1 MPNILAYAALIFW
14 PVAAYAL
21 FRALPLE
28 RALIWSILGGYLLLP
43 PVANFD
49 FPLIPPLDKTSIPNL
64 AAFIIVV
71 FILGRGATIL
81 SGSLLTRTLILL
93 FLASPIA
100 TILLNRQPF
109 LVGPTLIPGI
119 PVSDALATFIK
130 QGLTLLPLFLARRHL
145 ATPAAQREILLA
157 LAVGGLAYSL
167 PMLLEIR
174 LSPQLNVWIYG
185 FFPHAFDQQ
194 IRMGGF
200 RPVVFLSHGL
210 YVAFFLLTTIIA
222 AFGLWRAEKGPF
234 LLVGA
239 YLTGVLVL
247 CKTLGALVYAGVA
260 VPVTLLAGRRMQFAI
275 AAGIAAMVLAY
286 PILRGSGLVP
296 IEAILE
302 QAASVEEERA
312 QSLAF
317 RLRNEVEVLAHTQ
330 ERPFFGWGAF
340 GRNMVYDPETGKV
353 ETVFDGRWIIVISQF
368 GWVGYIAEF
377 GLLTL
382 PLFLLVLRSWRTPKE
397 NLSPH
402 AGPLALILAFTMFD
416 LLPNS
421 PLTPMTWLV
430 AGALLGHAE
439 SWVAQ
444 SAMPKPIAS
453 PTRGRI
459 ETIL

>member
-1 MPNILAYAALIFW
+1 MPNILAYVALISW

-21 FRALPLE
+21 FRVLPLE
-28 RALIWSILGGYLLLP
+28 RALIWSILGAYLLLP

-49 FPLIPPLDKTSIPNL
+49 YPLIPPLDKTSIPNL
-64 AAFIIVV
+64 AAFVIVV
-71 FILGRGATIL
+71 ALLRRGATVF

-93 FLASPIA
+93 FVASPIA
-100 TILLNRQPF
+100 TTLLNRDPLQ
-109 LVGPTLIPGI
+109 VGPVVLPGV

-130 QGLTLLPLFLARRHL
+130 QSIILLPLFLARRHL
-145 ATPAAQREILLA
+145 ATAAAQREILLA
-157 LAVGGLAYSL
+157 IALGGLAYSL

-210 YVAFFLLTTIIA
+210 YVAFFALTAVIA

-234 LLVGA
+234 LIAGG

-247 CKTLGALVYAGVA
+247 CKTLGAIVYAALA
-260 VPVTLLAGRRMQFAI
+260 VPAALLAGRRMQFTI
-275 AAGIAAMVLAY
+275 AAGMAAAVLAY
-286 PILRGSGLVP
+286 PILRGSGLIP

-302 QAASVEEERA
+302 QAATVEQDRA
-312 QSLAF
+312 DSLAF
-317 RLRNEVEVLAHTQ
+317 RLRNEGEVLDHAQ

-340 GRNMVYDPETGKV
+340 ERNMARDPETGQTS
-353 ETVFDGRWIIVISQF
+353 TVFDGRWIIVISQY
-368 GWVGYIAEF
+368 GWVGYLAEF
-377 GLLTL
+377 GLLAL
-382 PLFLLVLRSWRTPKE
+382 PLFLLLLRSWRIPLGE
-397 NLSPH
+397 LSPY
-402 AGPLALILAFTMFD
+402 AGPLALILAFNMFD

-421 PLTPMTWLV
+421 PLTPMTWLL

-439 SWVAQ
+439 SKTAQ
-444 SAMPKPIAS
+444 AAAPEAV
-453 PTRGRI
+453 RAGRNQI
-459 ETIL
+459 KTIL

>member
-100 TILLNRQPF
+100 TTLLNRQPF

-210 YVAFFLLTTIIA
+210 YVAFFALTTVIA

-234 LLVGA
+234 LLAGA

-260 VPVTLLAGRRMQFAI
+260 VPVTLLAGRRMQFAV
-275 AAGIAAMVLAY
+275 AAGIAAVVLSY

-302 QAASVEEERA
+302 QAATVEQDRA
-312 QSLAF
+312 DSLAF
-317 RLRNEVEVLAHTQ
+317 RLSNEVEVLTHAQ

-340 GRNMVYDPETGKV
+340 GRNMARDPETGLTS
-353 ETVFDGRWIIVISQF
+353 TVLDGRWIIVISQF

-377 GLLTL
+377 GLLAL
-382 PLFLLVLRSWRTPKE
+382 PVFLLLMRSLRIPAQE
-397 NLSPH
+397 ISPY
-402 AGPLALILAFTMFD
+402 AGPVALILVFNLFD

-421 PLTPMTWLV
+421 PLTPMTWLL

-439 SWVAQ
+439 SRTAQ
-444 SAMPKPIAS
+444 SAAPDPARPRRKP
-453 PTRGRI
+453 I